1 MASDDSDLDSSSNSG
16 GSSGASETKLKTK
29 LLSSTPTKSQLK
41 ALLQPAASTSTNLT
55 PLHTLIY
62 SLRYHHLVLFSLP
75 ILSLLGLYGTWTLG
89 FKNGLFG
96 SIVSLLEEPD
106 ARLPG
111 TDELLVREYT
121 GMGWLDGQLQILVVF
136 FAPVLDMGFGREDLF
151 LFSLFGLGQF
161 GAAWTIMVMEGM
173 RIGNKGLGVSFV
185 GTVGCIFQ
193 NISFTVTT
201 PIWLLVHL
209 LTSPVSKPFPGA
221 NANSVLL
228 IQPWDLRILPFSIT
242 ISYLLPSLLM
252 GLPSPGVLSPL
263 AHQRWIAIWQAF
275 PLWTVI
281 THYLLRTAVQGI
293 TQRIRKEDPKTRAP
307 TPLGAE
313 YLNNAKYVYRFILGL
328 CIATHVPVLLIA
340 ILPSWL
346 FPSFS
351 PLLSRLGR
359 ETISSVYVPY
369 FPSLSHELSSFGE
382 GVHTFLL
389 WDMYIGATAFVLWA
403 VLLYRNAT
411 TEKDVVDPNNSL
423 PKYRKLLVGEKGGKK
438 GKGDKATRKLI
449 LKVAGWSLV
458 GGPMAAVAVLLWQ
471 RDAVVRQ
478 KIKQGI

>member
-1 MASDDSDLDSSSNSG
+1 MASDDSDSDSSFNSG
-16 GSSGASETKLKTK
+16 SDASETKLKPK
-29 LLSSTPTKSQLK
+29 ILDSTPTKPQLK
-41 ALLQPAASTSTNLT
+41 ALLQPTPTTGLT
-55 PLHTLIY
+55 PLHTFIY
-62 SLRYHHLVLFSLP
+62 SLTYRHLVIFSLP

-89 FKNGLFG
+89 LKNGLFG
-96 SIVSLLEEPD
+96 SIVSLLEDPE

-111 TDELLVREYT
+111 TDELLIRSYT
-121 GMGWLDGQLQILVVF
+121 GAGWLDRQLQVLVAF
-136 FAPVLDMGFGREDLF
+136 FAPVLDLGFGREGLF

-161 GAAWTIMVMEGM
+161 GAAWMVMCLEGT
-173 RIGNKGLGVSFV
+173 RVGNKGLAVSFV

-209 LTSPVSKPFPGA
+209 LTSPVSKPFSGA

-252 GLPSPGVLSPL
+252 GLPSPGVISPIS
-263 AHQRWIAIWQAF
+263 HQRWIAIWQAF
-275 PLWTVI
+275 PMLTVM
-281 THYLLRTAVQGI
+281 THYLLRTAVQSI
-293 TQRIRKEDPKTRAP
+293 AQRIWKEDPKIRAP

-313 YLNNAKYVYRFILGL
+313 YLNNAKYVYQFILGL

-359 ETISSVYVPY
+359 ETISSVYIPY
-369 FPSLSHELSSFGE
+369 FPSLTHKLSSFAE

-411 TEKDVVDPNNSL
+411 TEKDIVDPNNSL
-423 PKYRKLLVGEKGGKK
+423 PKYRELLAGEKGGKK
-438 GKGDKATRKLI
+438 EKGDKATGKLV